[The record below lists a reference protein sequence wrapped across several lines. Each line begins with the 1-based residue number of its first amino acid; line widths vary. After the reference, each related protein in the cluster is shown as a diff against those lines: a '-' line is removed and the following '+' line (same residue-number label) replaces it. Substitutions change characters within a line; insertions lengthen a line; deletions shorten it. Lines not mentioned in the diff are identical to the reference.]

1 MVGRQQLS
9 SVRPWVTV
17 CAFPI
22 LTVLLATASIAQP
35 NSPLALA
42 GGVVVGVCLGVYG
55 LRMTRFEKTPQ
66 GLFYTP
72 NAHLGIALSLLLVG
86 RIIYRFIQVYSVTG
100 SAGAAQQ
107 VNYTTT
113 PLTLLIF
120 GTLAGYYFTYAVGL
134 LRWQRESAK
143 SAVSP

>member
-1 MVGRQQLS
+1 
-9 SVRPWVTV
+9 
-17 CAFPI
+17 
-22 LTVLLATASIAQP
+22 
-35 NSPLALA
+35 
-42 GGVVVGVCLGVYG
+42 
-55 LRMTRFEKTPQ
+55 MTRCEKTPQ

-86 RIIYRFIQVYSVTG
+86 RIIYRFIQVYSATG

-120 GTLAGYYFTYAVGL
+120 GTLAGYYFTYAAGL